1 MRMAYLRILMLLAVV
16 AFIGCQANESEQVEV
31 QTTPAA
37 EAAKAALNEVAESGQ
52 LGSGMMTV
60 RESMEQLEEG
70 KALLPELDALEAM
83 TDPEQIKAKAKEI
96 AEKL

>member
-16 AFIGCQANESEQVEV
+16 AFVGCQPSESQKVDV

-37 EAAKAALNEVAESGQ
+37 EAAKAALNEIAESGQ

-60 RESMEQLEEG
+60 RESVEQVNAE
-70 KALLPELDALEAM
+70 LLPEIDALEAM
-83 TDPEQIKAKAKEI
+83 TDEEEIKVRAKEI
-96 AEKL
+96 TDKL